1 MRFEHNCDYCFAV
14 LAGPDIERVY
24 GRNGE
29 VVQYGRWFWPSMS
42 IWMAPTEEL
51 YQGNRGDSEMG
62 SRTDASNLA
71 WQLEHANTPPIG
83 KSRKLLERMS
93 ALAVELIQTVRLE
106 LSGVR
111 NGDGHW
117 DGGQPIVDIIYEIN
131 QLLDRLSDIEA
142 DQLFEESYLTGQ
154 HTEE

>member
-1 MRFEHNCDYCFAV
+1 VV
-14 LAGPDIERVY
+14 LAFYVDLDGSRRGALPR
-24 GRNGE
+24 
-29 VVQYGRWFWPSMS
+29 
-42 IWMAPTEEL
+42 
-51 YQGNRGDSEMG
+51 NRGDSEMG

-83 KSRKLLERMS
+83 ESRKLLERMS

-117 DGGQPIVDIIYEIN
+117 DGGLPIIDIIYEIN
-131 QLLDRLSDIEA
+131 QLLDRLSDIEL
-142 DQLFEESYLTGQ
+142 DQLFDQESYLTDQ
-154 HTEE
+154 HTEG